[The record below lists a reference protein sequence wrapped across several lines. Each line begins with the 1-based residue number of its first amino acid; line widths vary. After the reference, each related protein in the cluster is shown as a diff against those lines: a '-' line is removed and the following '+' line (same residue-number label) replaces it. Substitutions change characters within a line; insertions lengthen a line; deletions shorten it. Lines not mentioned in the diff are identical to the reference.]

1 MQRLVVKR
9 SQSAQS
15 SEDPG
20 SERVGYMESAVR
32 RARRAWKLPF
42 SAEPEEV
49 AGLRRLMRLHL
60 ELWDL
65 HELADVAQLCV
76 SELVANVIK
85 HVGPGTPSM
94 LAVSMNGIRLRIEV
108 HDPNPRALP
117 VLTDAADDAE
127 GGRGMA
133 LIDAITDRWGVD
145 LAAECKSTWCELR
158 TSPTPANG
166 YAAAPRVARAAD
178 VLELYASTPTPLGGA
193 AFSRLGATVAEETAI
208 DVITDLLHWLRV
220 HGRDPDDVLDRA
232 QAHFE
237 AEAEAR

>member
-94 LAVSMNGIRLRIEV
+94 LAVSMNGIRLQIEV

-145 LAAECKSTWCELR
+145 L
-158 TSPTPANG
+158 G